1 MLKEM
6 KDNEFIALD
15 FETTGLDRQNDDI
28 IEVGLAH
35 FRDGLLVETYSSFV
49 YTEKEIP
56 QNVRNITG
64 ISNDTLE
71 HAPKI
76 DGILH
81 EIAEFIGDYP
91 LVAHNASFDMAFL
104 MKHLPGI
111 KNSVVDTLILARILL
126 PQEHYFSLG
135 KLADAFGITNK
146 RAHSALYDAIACGE
160 LFLKLLPLADDI
172 REEEWDILLKTE
184 DYNPC
189 GLGVLYK
196 MKTDGGKIPLNLSSY
211 YISGN
216 SSEWQGKTNLGE
228 IFSKDGYVGKMLR
241 SFENRNEQ
249 LRLAKD
255 IHDAF
260 ERGEFLITEAGTGT
274 GKTFAYLFPAIDFA
288 LKNNERVI
296 ISTQT
301 KSLQNQ
307 LFYKD
312 LPFVFTYFN
321 GIPSAQIL
329 KGRGNYLCL
338 LKWADLLDN
347 LPILSRE
354 EVAIIQKL
362 TIWRFRTR
370 SGDIEELGNINLE
383 REGYLWQK
391 LKCDDFFCLNQ
402 NCPFYNECYFKNAR
416 RNAKSANIVIINH
429 SLLFSDAANGNL
441 ILGEYDRLIIDE
453 AHNIEK
459 TATRNIGI
467 TLTQKEFDYV
477 FNSFAQ
483 KKSIFIKGI
492 SHFLKK
498 NEIKLISAI
507 SSDIISRMS
516 YVMSLAKEKYEQMD
530 VFRSVKYNLLEDLV
544 KRMEESVEP
553 LNTSFNRLLEH
564 LEKIG
569 KRLENEEENDM
580 AATIEGKRRE
590 IEEIQFKI
598 NSLFSPYDENYC
610 YLLETESRTKNVKF
624 SSLPIYVGD
633 ILGEMLFNKIKT
645 LITTSGTIAID
656 GDFSYFMNRTG
667 LARFK
672 EQSLMQLYSSPFDY
686 NAQLKTAICEFIKDP
701 GDPQFYNDTT
711 PVIKAI
717 IQAIPKKTMILTTS
731 YTMLNTIYNNIL
743 PFSEE
748 LGIQVFAQGI
758 SGSRTKIIENFKSS
772 HQGLLIGT
780 DTFWEGIDL
789 PGKFLEVLII
799 PKLPFPAP
807 NDPIIESR
815 INKIRENGNNPFDQ
829 YMVPEMILKLKQ
841 GIGRLIRT
849 TYDNGYL
856 FILDSRIY
864 RRNYGKRVLDEI
876 PGKEYRLSSYYLLSQ
891 YLREVSNE

>member
-1 MLKEM
+1 M
-6 KDNEFIALD
+6 KDKEFIAID
-15 FETTGLDRQNDDI
+15 FETTGLDRQNDEI
-28 IEVGLAH
+28 IEVGLAR

-49 YTEKEIP
+49 YTDKVIP
-56 QNVRNITG
+56 ENVVNITG

-76 DGILH
+76 DTILH
-81 EIAEFIGDYP
+81 EIADFIGELP

-104 MKHLPGI
+104 LKILPGL
-111 KNSVVDTLILARILL
+111 KNSVVDTLTLSRILL
-126 PQEHYFSLG
+126 PQEHYFSLE
-135 KLADAFGITNK
+135 KLADTFGIINK

-160 LFLKLLPLADDI
+160 LFLKLLPLAGDI
-172 REEEWDILLKTE
+172 TEEEWAILLKTE

-196 MKTDGGKIPLNLSSY
+196 MKTGVDKIPLNLNSY
-211 YISGN
+211 YISGE
-216 SSEWQGKTNLGE
+216 SLKWKGKADLDK
-228 IFSKDGYVGKMLR
+228 IFSEDGYVGKKLR
-241 SFENRNEQ
+241 SFENRGEQ

-255 IHDAF
+255 IRAAF
-260 ERGEFLITEAGTGT
+260 EREEFLITEAGTGT
-274 GKTFAYLFPAIDFA
+274 GKTFAYLFPATDFA
-288 LKNNERVI
+288 IRNKERVV

-312 LPFVFTYFN
+312 LPFVFNYFD

-347 LPILSRE
+347 LPLLSKE
-354 EVAIIQKL
+354 EVAVMQKI
-362 TIWRFRTR
+362 TIWRFRTK
-370 SGDIEELGNINLE
+370 SGDVEELGNINLK

-391 LKCDDFFCLNQ
+391 LKCDDFFCLNK

-416 RNAKSANIVIINH
+416 RNAKSANIVVVNH

-477 FNSFAQ
+477 FNSFAR

-492 SHFLKK
+492 KHFLSKE
-498 NEIKLISAI
+498 EIKRISTI

-516 YVMSLAKEKYEQMD
+516 YVMSLARENYEQMD
-530 VFRSVKYNLLEDLV
+530 AYRSVKYNLLDELIS
-544 KRMEESVEP
+544 RMEESVEP
-553 LNTSFNRLLEH
+553 LNSSFDRLLEH
-564 LEKIG
+564 LKSIG
-569 KRLENEEENDM
+569 ERLENEGENDM
-580 AATIEGKRRE
+580 ASTIEGKKRE

-598 NSLFSPYDENYC
+598 NSLFTPYDENSC

-624 SSLPIYVGD
+624 SSIPIYVGD
-633 ILGEMLFNKIKT
+633 ILGETLFGKIKT
-645 LITTSGTIAID
+645 LVTTSGTIAVD
-656 GDFSYFMNRTG
+656 GDFSYFMKRTG
-667 LARFK
+667 LFRFK
-672 EQSLMQLYSSPFDY
+672 EQSLTQHYSSPFDY
-686 NAQLKTAICEFIKDP
+686 NAQLKTAICEFTKDP
-701 GDPQFYNDTT
+701 GDPQFYSDVT

-717 IQAIPKKTMILTTS
+717 IQSIPKKTMILTTS
-731 YTMLNTIYNNIL
+731 YTMLNTIYNSIL
-743 PFSEE
+743 SFSEE
-748 LGIQVFAQGI
+748 LGIRVLAQGI

-799 PKLPFPAP
+799 PKLPFPPP

-815 INKIRENGNNPFDQ
+815 INKIREAGNNPFDE

-864 RRNYGKRVLDEI
+864 RRNYGKRVLAEI
-876 PGKEYRLSSYYLLSQ
+876 PGKEYKLSSYYILSR
-891 YLREVSNE
+891 YLQKVTNE